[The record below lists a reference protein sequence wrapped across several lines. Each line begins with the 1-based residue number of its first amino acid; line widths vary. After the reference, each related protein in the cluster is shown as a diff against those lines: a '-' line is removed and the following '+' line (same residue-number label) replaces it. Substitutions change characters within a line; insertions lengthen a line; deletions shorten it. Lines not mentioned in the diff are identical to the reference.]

1 MWLAYGPLAPQ
12 LSGPA
17 LGKRHKALKMLS
29 NQPVS
34 VRNRRTPLLATAQ
47 DTYVS
52 RNEPYD
58 LCILDIN
65 LPDGPGTN
73 LLSDSSLSERLP
85 PLCLLLSG
93 TSDRDEILM
102 ALHAGANA
110 FISKSVEFSDLMKA
124 INLLIDLPESP
135 REPLFWD
142 QNNNQFVRVAEAFP
156 KGTVLSPRER
166 EVFALMRRGMQ
177 DKEIAFALKRSIHMI
192 RVQVRSIRRKRG
204 VTRRG
209 EANQCP

>member
-1 MWLAYGPLAPQ
+1 MMRVLIVNDHPLVAAGFMAGLTANGQ
-12 LSGPA
+12 TASVAHSVAEAGE
-17 LGKRHKALKMLS
+17 MLH
-29 NQPVS
+29 
-34 VRNRRTPLLATAQ
+34 AE
-47 DTYVS
+47 D
-52 RNEPYD
+52 YD

-73 LLSDSSLSERLP
+73 LLSDRSLSERLP

-102 ALHAGANA
+102 ALHAGASA

-135 REPLFWD
+135 REPLYWD
-142 QNNNQFVRVAEAFP
+142 QINNKFVRVAEAFP

-166 EVFALMRRGMQ
+166 EVFALMRQGMQ
-177 DKEIAFALKRSIHMI
+177 DKKIAFALERSIHTI
-192 RVQVRSIRRKRG
+192 RVQIRSIRRKRG

-209 EANQCP
+209 EANQCQ